1 MDLFIR
7 ILRINAQ
14 SYGLPRLDRQ
24 QPCTSEAPVFNAVDS
39 TQYMWV
45 AYKESNLYLFDI
57 WLDRR
62 DGVRKT
68 MVAKL
73 RTPAGGL
80 KHILSSIDG

>member
-14 SYGLPRLDRQ
+14 SYGLPCLDRRR
-24 QPCTSEAPVFNAVDS
+24 PRTSEAPVFNAVDS

-45 AYKESNLYLFDI
+45 GYKESNLYLFDI
-57 WLDRR
+57 WFDRR

-73 RTPAGGL
+73 PTPAGGL
-80 KHILSSIDG
+80 RHILSSING